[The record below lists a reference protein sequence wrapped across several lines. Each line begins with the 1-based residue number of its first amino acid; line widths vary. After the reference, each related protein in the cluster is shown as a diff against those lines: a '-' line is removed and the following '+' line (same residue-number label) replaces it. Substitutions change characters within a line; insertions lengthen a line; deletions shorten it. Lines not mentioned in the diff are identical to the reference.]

1 MAFVLFRAVSVA
13 VQDCSGLFRVDLRL
27 FRVDLRLFHVP
38 VKYQNLLPLRLSAG
52 MFLAGCNQLCITV
65 ASVPRVCD
73 DGIVLCASR
82 LQCRFTILVAT

>member
-13 VQDCSGLFRVDLRL
+13 VQYCSGLFRVDLRLFRVDLRL

-73 DGIVLCASR
+73 DGIALCASR
-82 LQCRFTILVAT
+82 LR